1 VAGRSTLTED
11 QLAATGISR
20 VYPLTDL
27 EPDLARS
34 SAQASTLLRRVGQ
47 ALAREIQAT
56 GPGLAG
62 GTRAG
67 PFGIKNLISRTEP

>member
-1 VAGRSTLTED
+1 MAGRSTLTEG

-47 ALAREIQAT
+47 ALAREVQAT
-56 GPGLAG
+56 RPGGAG
-62 GTRAG
+62 GTKAG
-67 PFGIKNLISRTEP
+67 PFGIKI

>member
-1 VAGRSTLTED
+1 MVTATPDLGR
-11 QLAATGISR
+11 
-20 VYPLTDL
+20 DL

-56 GPGLAG
+56 GPGRAG
-62 GTRAG
+62 RTKAG